1 MPIFQY
7 RAYDSLGKE
16 VLGSIEAV
24 SVREAAERVRKD
36 GLFPRDLR
44 VQGGQ
49 GGALTRR
56 RPVSL
61 NDLAAA
67 TRQLSSLL
75 SSGTTLFDALT
86 LLVNEEENVS
96 LKGALIAV
104 KDGVTAGSSL
114 SSALEAHPGIFPEIY
129 VRAVEAGEA
138 GGALDGALIRLSEY
152 LDARARVYARV
163 RTALIYPALMLVV
176 GAGVLF
182 FLFLFVV
189 PKITSIFEDTKSAL
203 PLVTRVLV
211 AMVHVVTGY
220 WPLLVLAGAGLS
232 FAGWRAIKTPGGMG
246 AAQRFLLGAPFLG
259 KLFTRFYMANFAR
272 TLGSLLSSGVPI
284 INALEMTRRV
294 LHHSVFDEA
303 LARTVMEV
311 TEGATLSA
319 SMRKTGAFPGIL
331 THMVATGERSGE
343 LDKLLLKSADNYE
356 REFEVSVERSLSL
369 LEPAIVL
376 VMGVVVGFIVLAI
389 LLPIFELNQVI
400 R

>member
-24 SVREAAERVRKD
+24 SVREAADRVKKE

-44 VQGGQ
+44 VQGLEGRS
-49 GGALTRR
+49 LTRL

-61 NDLAAA
+61 NDLAAM

-86 LLVNEEENVS
+86 LLVDEEENVS

-104 KDGVTAGSSL
+104 KEGVTAGSSL
-114 SSALEAHPGIFPEIY
+114 SGALEAHPDIFPEMY

-138 GGALDGALIRLSEY
+138 GGALEGALLRLSEY
-152 LDARARVYARV
+152 LDAKARVYARV
-163 RTALIYPALMLVV
+163 RTALIYPALMVIV

-189 PKITSIFEDTKSAL
+189 PKITAIFEDTKSTL
-203 PLVTRVLV
+203 PLVTRALV
-211 AMVHVVTGY
+211 AMVNVVTGY
-220 WPLLVLAGAGLS
+220 WPVLVLAAAGLS
-232 FAGWRAIKTPGGMG
+232 FAGWRVMKTPRGRG
-246 AAQRFLLGAPFLG
+246 AAQRFLLNAPFMG
-259 KLFTRFYMANFAR
+259 RLFSKFYMANFAR

-284 INALEMTRRV
+284 INALDMTRRV

-303 LARTVMEV
+303 LTRTVREV

-319 SMRKTGAFPGIL
+319 SMRNTGAFPGIL
-331 THMVATGERSGE
+331 THIVATGERSGE

-356 REFEVSVERSLSL
+356 REFEASVERSLSL

-376 VMGVVVGFIVLAI
+376 VMGAVVGFIVLAI

>member
-16 VLGSIEAV
+16 VIGSIEAV
-24 SVREAAERVRKD
+24 SVREAAERVRKE

-44 VQGGQ
+44 AQGLQ
-49 GGALTRR
+49 GRRLTRL

-61 NDLAAA
+61 NDLAST

-75 SSGTTLFDALT
+75 GSGTTLFDALT

-96 LKGALIAV
+96 LKSALIAV
-104 KDGVTAGSSL
+104 KEGVSAGNSL
-114 SSALEAHPGIFPEIY
+114 SNALEAHPDIFPEMY

-138 GGALDGALIRLSEY
+138 GGALEGALLRLSEY
-152 LDARARVYARV
+152 LDAKARVYGKV
-163 RTALIYPALMLVV
+163 RTALIYPALMVIV

-189 PKITSIFEDTKSAL
+189 PKITAIFEDTKSTL
-203 PLVTRVLV
+203 PLVTRALV
-211 AMVHVVTGY
+211 AMVNVVTGY
-220 WPLLVLAGAGLS
+220 WPVLVLAGAGLS
-232 FAGWRAIKTPGGMG
+232 FAGWRAVKTPRGRG
-246 AAQRFLLGAPFLG
+246 AAQRFLLKAPFLG
-259 KLFTRFYMANFAR
+259 KLFYRFYMANFAR
-272 TLGSLLSSGVPI
+272 TLGSLLGSGVPI
-284 INALEMTRRV
+284 INALDMTRRV

-303 LARTVMEV
+303 LTRTVREV

-331 THMVATGERSGE
+331 AHIVATGERSGE

-356 REFEVSVERSLSL
+356 REFEASVERSLSL
-369 LEPAIVL
+369 IEPAIVL